1 MAILDGLE
9 TGVVFPQYEIGNDPV
24 VIKDYIQVVEGLGYG
39 HVMTYE
45 HILGANADSSLVSSS
60 YMHRHTFHEPFV
72 LFGFLAGVTNKI
84 KLMTGIVILP
94 QRQTALVAKQA
105 AQVDVLSNGRFRLGI
120 GLGSNLFE
128 YEAMGENFHNRGR
141 RVEEQVDV
149 MRKLWTN
156 EVITY
161 SGKWHKITDAG
172 INPLPVQRPIPI
184 WFGGMADPVLR
195 RIARLGNGWLPNGKP
210 DEKMELFVRQLE
222 KYTQKEGR
230 NLSDITIDAR
240 VSIVGKTSQEIESE
254 ILSWK
259 SLGASVISINT
270 LDSNLKLPS
279 DHINVLT
286 KFMEDFKK

>member
-1 MAILDGLE
+1 MAILDDLE
-9 TGVVFPQYEIGNDPV
+9 VGVVFPQYEIGNDPA
-24 VIKDYIQVVEGLGYG
+24 VIKDYIQVVEALGYG

-45 HILGANADSSLVSSS
+45 HVLGANADSSSVRSL

-72 LFGFLAGVTNKI
+72 LLGFLAGVTNEI
-84 KLMTGIVILP
+84 KLMTGIIILP

-156 EVITY
+156 EVVTY
-161 SGKWHKITDAG
+161 SGKWHKIADAG

-195 RIARLGNGWLPNGKP
+195 RIARLGNGWFPNGKP
-210 DEKMELFVRQLE
+210 DEKMESFFRQLE
-222 KYTQKEGR
+222 TYTQKEGR
-230 NLSDITIDAR
+230 NLSDISIGAR
-240 VSIVGKTSQEIESE
+240 VSIIGQSSQEIESE

-259 SLGASVISINT
+259 SLGASAISINT
-270 LDSNLKLPS
+270 LDSNLKSPS
-279 DHINVLT
+279 DHINALT

>member
-1 MAILDGLE
+1 MSVLDNLE
-9 TGVVFPQYEIGNDPV
+9 IGVVFPQYEIGNDPV
-24 VIKDYIQVVEGLGYG
+24 VIKDYIQAVEALGYG
-39 HVMTYE
+39 HIMTYE
-45 HILGANADSSLVSSS
+45 HVLGANADSSSVSSL

-72 LFGFLAGVTNKI
+72 LLGFLAGVTSKI

-128 YEAMGENFHNRGR
+128 YEAMGENFHNRGL

-156 EVITY
+156 EVVTY
-161 SGKWHKITDAG
+161 RGKWHTITDAG

-195 RIARLGNGWLPNGKP
+195 RVARLGNGWFPNGKP
-210 DEKMELFVRQLE
+210 DEKMEGLVNQLE
-222 KYTQKEGR
+222 VYTQKEGR
-230 NLSDITIDAR
+230 SLSDISIDAR
-240 VSIVGKTSQEIESE
+240 VSIIGQSLKEIESE

-259 SLGASVISINT
+259 SKGASGISINT
-270 LDSNLKLPS
+270 LDANLKSPN
-279 DHINVLT
+279 DHIKALT